1 MTTGDLEQ
9 YCKGHILNEIAI
21 YFHPFLTGG
30 VISIVSIKWVSRF
43 SYDNRQTY
51 RIAVAYITVSN
62 IFHGKKQEQYGTGV
76 ISTYV

>member
-1 MTTGDLEQ
+1 MKLL
-9 YCKGHILNEIAI
+9 YI
-21 YFHPFLTGG
+21 FHPFLTGG